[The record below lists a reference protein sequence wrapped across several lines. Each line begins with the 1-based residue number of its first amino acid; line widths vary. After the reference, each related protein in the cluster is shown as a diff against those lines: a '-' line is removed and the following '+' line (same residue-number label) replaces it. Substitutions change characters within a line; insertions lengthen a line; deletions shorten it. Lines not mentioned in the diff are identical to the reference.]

1 MTRGFDVLI
10 VGAGSAGCVL
20 AARLSEDPDVSV
32 CLVEA
37 GVEATD
43 PDIADPMQWPFLGG
57 RTYDWGYRTA
67 AQPWTGGRVHDWP
80 RGRLLGGSSCLN
92 AMAHVRG
99 HPDDF
104 DAWAAAAGPQWSYQ
118 SLLPAFRRSE
128 SFSEGGSAVHG
139 ADGPLPVMLPSTQIH
154 PLVAAYIEAGVSIGA
169 PRLAEH
175 NGGPLAGAA
184 PNQLTI
190 RNGRRVSAADAYL
203 TPHLGRA
210 NLTVVAGGLVEALAI
225 ERGRVAAARVRR
237 GGHEEL
243 LRADIVVLSAGAVGS
258 PLLLMRSGVG
268 DPEELKAADVDCRL
282 ALRGVGHNLHDH
294 LLAAGLIFSAR
305 QPVAPSRLQHSE
317 SLMYLH
323 RDRPSRAD
331 GAPDSVIAC
340 VVLPVVT
347 ERFARPEVGRAYTLM
362 CGVTHPRSRGSVR
375 LSGPHSADPPIID
388 PSYLSDERDRSAFRD
403 SLRLAREIGHAPPLD
418 AWRDREILPG
428 PSVRS
433 DAAVDAFLADAA
445 MTHHHPVGACQMG
458 AGDHAVVDGDLR
470 VHGLDNLYVVD
481 ASVIPTITTGP
492 VNAAVTAIAEQWR
505 HVCAPIPLREVG
517 PSPQE

>member
-1 MTRGFDVLI
+1 MMRGFDVLI

-20 AARLSEDPDVSV
+20 AARLSEDPAVSV

-43 PDIADPMQWPFLGG
+43 PDIADPRQWPFLGG

-175 NGGPLAGAA
+175 NGGPLAGVA

-203 TPHLGRA
+203 TPHLARA
-210 NLTVVAGGLVEALAI
+210 NLTLVAGGLVEALAI

-237 GGHEEL
+237 DGHEEL
-243 LRADIVVLSAGAVGS
+243 LHTDIVVLSAGAIGS

-331 GAPDSVIAC
+331 GAPDTAIAC

-388 PSYLSDERDRSAFRD
+388 PAYLSDERDRGAFRD
-403 SLRLAREIGHAPPLD
+403 SLRLAREIGHASPLD
-418 AWRDREILPG
+418 AWRDSEILPG
-428 PSVRS
+428 PHVRS

-445 MTHHHPVGACQMG
+445 MTHHHPVGTCQMG

-517 PSPQE
+517 PSPQQ

>member
-1 MTRGFDVLI
+1 MRGFDVLI
-10 VGAGSAGCVL
+10 IGAGSAGCVL
-20 AARLSEDPDVSV
+20 AGRLSEDPAVSV

-43 PDIADPMQWPFLGG
+43 PDIADPQQWPFLAG
-57 RTYDWGYRTA
+57 RPYDWSYQTA
-67 AQPWTGGRVHDWP
+67 PQPWTGGRVHDWP
-80 RGRLLGGSSCLN
+80 RGRILGGSSCLN

-104 DAWAAAAGPQWSYQ
+104 DAWAAAAGPRWSYQ

-128 SFSEGGSAVHG
+128 SFSEGASAVHG
-139 ADGPLPVMLPSTQIH
+139 ADGPLPVLLPSTQIH

-175 NGGPLAGAA
+175 NGGPLAGVA

-203 TPHLGRA
+203 TPHLARA
-210 NLTVVAGGLVEALAI
+210 NLTLVAGGPVEALAI

-237 GGHEEL
+237 DGHEEL
-243 LRADIVVLSAGAVGS
+243 LHADVVVLAAGAIGS
-258 PLLLMRSGVG
+258 PLLLMRSGIG
-268 DPEELKAADVDCRL
+268 DPEELKAAGVDCRL

-294 LLAAGLIFSAR
+294 LLAAGLVFSAR
-305 QPVAPSRLQHSE
+305 QSIAPSRLQHSE

-323 RDRPSRAD
+323 GDRPSRAD
-331 GAPDSVIAC
+331 GAPDTAIAC

-362 CGVTHPRSRGSVR
+362 CGVTHPKSRGSVR
-375 LSGPHSADPPIID
+375 LSGPDSADPPIID
-388 PSYLSDERDRSAFRD
+388 PAYLSDERDRHAFRD
-403 SLRLAREIGHAPPLD
+403 SLRLAREIGHAVPLD
-418 AWRDREILPG
+418 AWRESEILPG
-428 PSVRS
+428 PHVRS

-445 MTHHHPVGACQMG
+445 MTHHHPVGSCQMG
-458 AGDHAVVDGDLR
+458 AGDHSVVDGALR

-505 HVCAPIPLREVG
+505 HACAPIPLREVG
-517 PSPQE
+517 PSPVE

>member
-1 MTRGFDVLI
+1 MRGFDVLI
-10 VGAGSAGCVL
+10 IGAGSAGCVL
-20 AARLSEDPDVSV
+20 AARLSEDPDISV

-43 PDIADPMQWPFLGG
+43 PDIADPRQWPFLGG
-57 RTYDWGYRTA
+57 RPYDWSYRTVP
-67 AQPWTGGRVHDWP
+67 QPWTGGRVHDWP

-118 SLLPAFRRSE
+118 SLLPAFCRSE

-139 ADGPLPVMLPSTQIH
+139 ADGPLPVMLPSTHIH

-169 PRLAEH
+169 PRLSEH
-175 NGGPLAGAA
+175 NGGRLAGVA

-203 TPHLGRA
+203 TPHLARA
-210 NLTVVAGGLVEALAI
+210 NLTLVAGGLVEALAI
-225 ERGRVAAARVRR
+225 ERGRVAAARVWRD
-237 GGHEEL
+237 GHEEL
-243 LRADIVVLSAGAVGS
+243 LHADIVVLSAGAIGS
-258 PLLLMRSGVG
+258 PLLLMRSGIG

-282 ALRGVGHNLHDH
+282 TLRGVGHNLHDH
-294 LLAAGLIFSAR
+294 LLAAGLVFSAR
-305 QPVAPSRLQHSE
+305 QPVEPSRLQHSE

-323 RDRPSRAD
+323 HDRPSRAD
-331 GAPDSVIAC
+331 GAPDTAIAC

-388 PSYLSDERDRSAFRD
+388 PTYLSDERDRRAFRD
-403 SLRLAREIGHAPPLD
+403 SLRLAREIGHAAPLD
-418 AWRDREILPG
+418 AWRDSEILPG
-428 PSVRS
+428 PHVRS

-470 VHGLDNLYVVD
+470 VHGLDNIYVVD

-492 VNAAVTAIAEQWR
+492 VNAAVTAIAEQWC
-505 HVCAPIPLREVG
+505 HACAPIPLRKVG

>member
-43 PDIADPMQWPFLGG
+43 PDIADPLQWPFLGG

-67 AQPWTGGRVHDWP
+67 PQPWTGGRVHDWP
-80 RGRLLGGSSCLN
+80 RGLLLGGSSCLN

-175 NGGPLAGAA
+175 NGGPLAGVA

-237 GGHEEL
+237 DGHEEL

-294 LLAAGLIFSAR
+294 LLAAGLVFSAR

-331 GAPDSVIAC
+331 GAPDTAIAC

-375 LSGPHSADPPIID
+375 LTGPHSADPPIID
-388 PSYLSDERDRSAFRD
+388 PAYLSDERDRSAFRD
-403 SLRLAREIGHAPPLD
+403 SLRLAP
-418 AWRDREILPG
+418 RDRPCAAAGRLAGQRDPAR
-428 PSVRS
+428 SVRS
-433 DAAVDAFLADAA
+433 IRRGGRRLPGRRRHDAPPSRRRL
-445 MTHHHPVGACQMG
+445 P
-458 AGDHAVVDGDLR
+458 DGR
-470 VHGLDNLYVVD
+470 RRSRRRRRRP
-481 ASVIPTITTGP
+481 ARSRTR
-492 VNAAVTAIAEQWR
+492 Q
-505 HVCAPIPLREVG
+505 PLRRRCFRHPDDHDRTGERRSHG
-517 PSPQE
+517 DCRAMAPCMRTDPAA

>member
-1 MTRGFDVLI
+1 MRGFDVLI

-20 AARLSEDPDVSV
+20 AARFSEDPDVSV

-37 GVEATD
+37 GVKAAD
-43 PDIADPMQWPFLGG
+43 PDIADPRQWPFLGG
-57 RTYDWGYRTA
+57 RTYDWGYRTTP
-67 AQPWTGGRVHDWP
+67 QPWTGGRVHDWP
-80 RGRLLGGSSCLN
+80 RGRLLGGSSCIN

-104 DAWAAAAGPQWSYQ
+104 NAWAAAAGPRWCYE

-128 SFSEGGSAVHG
+128 SFSEGGSALHG
-139 ADGPLPVMLPSTQIH
+139 AEGPLPVMLPSAEIH

-175 NGGPLAGAA
+175 NGGPLAGVA

-190 RNGRRVSAADAYL
+190 RDGRRVSAADAYL
-203 TPHLGRA
+203 TPNFTRA
-210 NLTVVAGGLVEALAI
+210 NLTVVTDGLVERLVI
-225 ERGRVAAARVRR
+225 EGGRVAGARVRR
-237 GGHEEL
+237 EGRDEL
-243 LRADIVVLSAGAVGS
+243 LHADVVVLSAGAIGS
-258 PLLLMRSGVG
+258 PLLLMRSGIG
-268 DPEELKAADVDCRL
+268 DPEELKEAGVDCRL
-282 ALRGVGHNLHDH
+282 GLRGVGHNLHDH
-294 LLAAGLIFSAR
+294 LLAAGLVFSAR

-323 RDRPSRAD
+323 SHRPSRAD
-331 GAPDSVIAC
+331 GAPDTAIAC

-362 CGVTHPRSRGSVR
+362 CGVTHPKSRGSVR
-375 LSGPHSADPPIID
+375 LGGPDSDDPPIID
-388 PSYLSDERDRSAFRD
+388 PAYLSDERDRHAFRD

-418 AWRDREILPG
+418 VWRDSEILPG
-428 PSVRS
+428 PHVRS

-458 AGDHAVVDGDLR
+458 SDDRAVVDGGLR
-470 VHGLDNLYVVD
+470 VRGFDNLYVVD

-492 VNAAVTAIAEQWR
+492 VNAAVTAIAEHW
-505 HVCAPIPLREVG
+505 VDTCAPDRAGRGGHP
-517 PSPQE
+517 PQG